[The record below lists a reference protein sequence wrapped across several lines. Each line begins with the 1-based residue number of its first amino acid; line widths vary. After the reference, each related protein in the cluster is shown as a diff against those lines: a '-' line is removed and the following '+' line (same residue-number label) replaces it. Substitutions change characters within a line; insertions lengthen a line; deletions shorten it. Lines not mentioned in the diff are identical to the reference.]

1 MLKLEDIY
9 DVTVARDGQEAYE
22 MVKSSMEAGL
32 VYNLIFMDI
41 QMPNLDGLQ
50 STRLIRQMGYSAPI
64 VALTAFAEE
73 SNVRE
78 CMESGM
84 DMFLSKPIRRPALKQ
99 VLKKFAT
106 IPEEEESA
114 EAEAK
119 KEKKEKEKEKEKAA
133 RKEKRESRSE
143 RDMSAL
149 SQQLKERRGAA
160 NTQSESSAQGERGR
174 KSEEYNPMFPKSRD
188 VIDLKRKS
196 KEMNRDDSISPMS
209 HPNKSSIS
217 PIDKAMTNGER
228 DRDSSRSERQSEN
241 IPTPPGGE
249 EKRIS

>member
-114 EAEAK
+114 EAEAAK
-119 KEKKEKEKEKEKAA
+119 AKKEKERQE
-133 RKEKRESRSE
+133 RKEKRQSRSE
-143 RDMSAL
+143 RDMSTMG
-149 SQQLKERRGAA
+149 QQLKERRGAA

-174 KSEEYNPMFPKSRD
+174 RSEEHTFPLKGRD

-196 KEMNRDDSISPMS
+196 KEMNREESISPMS
-209 HPNKSSIS
+209 HPNKASIS

-228 DRDSSRSERQSEN
+228 DRDSLRSERQSEN
-241 IPTPPGGE
+241 IPTPPAE

>member
-99 VLKKFAT
+99 VLKKSKLSKLFVKSQVLASKKLK
-106 IPEEEESA
+106 IWLMA
-114 EAEAK
+114 HLKHLKKAQAK
-119 KEKKEKEKEKEKAA
+119 KMLKLSKLNLKKL
-133 RKEKRESRSE
+133 
-143 RDMSAL
+143 AL
-149 SQQLKERRGAA
+149 RLNSNSLNLKFKERI
-160 NTQSESSAQGERGR
+160 ER
-174 KSEEYNPMFPKSRD
+174 YALF
-188 VIDLKRKS
+188 
-196 KEMNRDDSISPMS
+196 
-209 HPNKSSIS
+209 
-217 PIDKAMTNGER
+217 
-228 DRDSSRSERQSEN
+228 
-241 IPTPPGGE
+241 
-249 EKRIS
+249 